1 MIDTAKIINA
11 LENCVHYSGDCVNC
25 EYLKH
30 TACKTCLMIDALA
43 VLKEQEPRVMTRL
56 EVEQSKGRIVW
67 FEDDQF
73 NSYALVDGIDQ
84 RNGWVWL
91 STAGNMGLQ
100 QRRDCENYGK
110 KWIKQI
116 IEFYLTP
123 LRTIRFIKIMRIMI
137 TKKMKNLII

>member
-56 EVEQSKGRIVW
+56 EIEQSEGRVVW

-84 RNGWVWL
+84 RNSWVWL
-91 STAGNMGLQ
+91 SIVGNMGLQ
-100 QRRDCENYGK
+100 QRRDFENYGK
-110 KWIKQI
+110 RWRC
-116 IEFYLTP
+116 LTKRP
-123 LRTIRFIKIMRIMI
+123 TEDQRKAVKLE
-137 TKKMKNLII
+137 